1 MREYV
6 LSLRYK
12 KGKEVKTMKDYYINV
27 FNKAGELEETATFHV
42 GEDES
47 LLDALEETLYIVA
60 ELTPENYKDWKRELS
75 TYKFTTFTYQMTEF
89 FYVDYPWDGSGVI
102 EVREK

>member
-1 MREYV
+1 
-6 LSLRYK
+6 
-12 KGKEVKTMKDYYINV
+12 MKDYYINF

-60 ELTPENYKDWKRELS
+60 ELTPENYRDWKRELS
-75 TYKFTTFTYQMTEF
+75 TYKFTTFTYHMTEF
-89 FYVDYPWDGSGVI
+89 LEVIYLWDESGI
-102 EVREK
+102 FEVREK

>member
-1 MREYV
+1 
-6 LSLRYK
+6 
-12 KGKEVKTMKDYYINV
+12 MKDYYINF

-42 GEDES
+42 GEDEN

-60 ELTPENYKDWKRELS
+60 ELTPENYRDWKQEFS
-75 TYKFTTFTYQMTEF
+75 TSKFTTFTYHMTEF
-89 FYVDYPWDGSGVI
+89 FYVDYSWDGSRVI

>member
-1 MREYV
+1 
-6 LSLRYK
+6 
-12 KGKEVKTMKDYYINV
+12 MKDYYINF

-60 ELTPENYKDWKRELS
+60 ELIPENYRDWKRELS
-75 TYKFTTFTYQMTEF
+75 TYKFTTFTYHMTEF
-89 FYVDYPWDGSGVI
+89 FYIGYSWDGSGI
-102 EVREK
+102 FEVVVK